1 MFLIK
6 KKKKQILA
14 FSLIFL
20 ILLNLTG
27 LIFKMRAAATPY
39 IKWVSFTPTLEAI
52 RKAYEVDTEF
62 SGKIKMYEVLAYYS
76 SRFGDKY
83 TSFSSAKIDELSE
96 KIKGGETLSSLTKD
110 LKTYEYYKESYKAV
124 LGEWTGEYTENG
136 ETKYG
141 LKVFSPVASGYYYS
155 HTDDFGNGRNYGFKR
170 KHLGN
175 DLFGSVGTPLVAV
188 ESGTVDM
195 IGWNK
200 YGGWR
205 VGISSFDG
213 KRYYYYAHL
222 RKDHPYNENIKI
234 GEVVRAGDV
243 LGYLGATGYSDK
255 ENVNGMKRAHL
266 HFGVQLIFHPSQ
278 KKGNNEIWIDVYNI
292 VRFLRSNSAEVKK
305 AENGEHLRKYDFC
318 EENLK
323 ES

>member
-1 MFLIK
+1 MFPIK
-6 KKKKQILA
+6 SKKKQILA
-14 FSLIFL
+14 FLLIFL

-52 RKAYEVDTEF
+52 RKAYAVDIAF
-62 SGKIKMYEVLAYYS
+62 SGKIKMYEILAYYS
-76 SRFGDKY
+76 ARFGDKY

-124 LGEWTGEYTENG
+124 LGEWTGEYDENG

-155 HTDDFGNGRNYGFKR
+155 HTDDFGNGRDYGFKR

-188 ESGTVDM
+188 ESGIVDM

-205 VGISSFDG
+205 VGIRSFDG

-234 GEVVRAGDV
+234 GEVVKAGDV

-266 HFGVQLIFHPSQ
+266 HFGLQLIFHPSQ
-278 KKGNNEIWIDVYNI
+278 KSGKNEIWIDVYNM

-305 AENGEHLRKYDFC
+305 SENGEYVRKYDFY